1 MSKKED
7 KKATLKRLA
16 VMSSL
21 AAAAGFMAGVLTA
34 PKSGKGTRADIKKAA
49 DVSYAQAEKE
59 LKKLNVDLT
68 KLINEAKD
76 QGEKIGSKA
85 QKELGD
91 ILDKAK
97 DTKEK
102 GREVLSALHE
112 GSAEDKDL
120 TRAIKDANLA
130 LTHLKDFLKK

>member
-1 MSKKED
+1 MANNSGKKL
-7 KKATLKRLA
+7 TLKRIA
-16 VMSSL
+16 ITSSL
-21 AAAAGFMAGVLTA
+21 AAAAGFIAGVLTA
-34 PKSGKGTRADIKKAA
+34 PKSGKNTRADIKKAA
-49 DVSYAQAEKE
+49 NVSYAQAEKE
-59 LKKLNVDLT
+59 LKKLNLDLT
-68 KLINEAKD
+68 KLMNEAKD

-91 ILDKAK
+91 ILNIAK

-120 TRAIKDANLA
+120 TKAIKDANLA
-130 LTHLKDFLKK
+130 LKHLRDFLKK